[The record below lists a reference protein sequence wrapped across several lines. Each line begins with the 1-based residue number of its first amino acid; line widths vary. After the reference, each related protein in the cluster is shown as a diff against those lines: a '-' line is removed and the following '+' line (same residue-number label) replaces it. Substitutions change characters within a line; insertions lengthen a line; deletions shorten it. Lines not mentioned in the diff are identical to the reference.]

1 MHSTINETVKQNSSE
16 KSDTSYKLY
25 NLLFSGKITI
35 QEYLKTLRTLKGNK
49 EDS

>member
-1 MHSTINETVKQNSSE
+1 MYLNINETVKQNKLG
-16 KSDTSYKLY
+16 KSNTSYKLY

-49 EDS
+49 EHS

>member
-1 MHSTINETVKQNSSE
+1 MYLNINETVKQNKLE
-16 KSDTSYKLY
+16 KSNTSYKLY

>member
-1 MHSTINETVKQNSSE
+1 MYLNINETVKQNKLE

-49 EDS
+49 EVG

>member
-1 MHSTINETVKQNSSE
+1 MYLNSNETVKQNRLE
-16 KSDTSYKLY
+16 KSNTSYKLY

-49 EDS
+49 ENS